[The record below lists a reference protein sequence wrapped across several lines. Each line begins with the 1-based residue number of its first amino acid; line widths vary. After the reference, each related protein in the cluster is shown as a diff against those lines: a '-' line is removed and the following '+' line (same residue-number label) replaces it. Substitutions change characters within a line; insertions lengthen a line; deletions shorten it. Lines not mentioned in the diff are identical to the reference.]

1 MNKNYYMVSNK
12 KKKISQK
19 KEIMWNIINSLLAG
33 GLVLLGSF
41 TVGITAEGFLIALVA
56 SGIVAISRFKEYWEQ
71 EEKQYKCYT
80 INFL

>member
-1 MNKNYYMVSNK
+1 MVSNK
-12 KKKISQK
+12 KKSSQK

-41 TVGITAEGFLIALVA
+41 TAGITAEGVIISLVA
-56 SGIVAISRFKEYWEQ
+56 SGIVAVSRFKEYWAQ